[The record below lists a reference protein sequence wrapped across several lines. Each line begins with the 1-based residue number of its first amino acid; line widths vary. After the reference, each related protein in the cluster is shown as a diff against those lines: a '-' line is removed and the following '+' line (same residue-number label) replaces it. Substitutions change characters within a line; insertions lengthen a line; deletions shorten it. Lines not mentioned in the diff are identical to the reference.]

1 MAFWVHSSRERRHR
15 PAWDWIKRPRKHDD
29 KSQNDAHVLENGQWA
44 MHAAHLVWRNKTLT
58 VRCPTVS
65 SKMFVGGLSWDTS
78 KKDLK
83 DYFSKFGEVSD
94 CTIKMD
100 SNTGRSRGFGFVLFK
115 DACSVD
121 KVCNWVFHMYHHS
134 TQSAHVDCSDRHN
147 VVCKEAELKI
157 CWFILIAFIRRLTCN
172 YFNDHTCLGVW

>member
-1 MAFWVHSSRERRHR
+1 M
-15 PAWDWIKRPRKHDD
+15 PINYKMI
-29 KSQNDAHVLENGQWA
+29 QNVLENGQWA
-44 MHAAHLVWRNKTLT
+44 MHAVHLVWRIKTLT

-121 KVCNWVFHMYHHS
+121 KVCNWVFHMYHP
-134 TQSAHVDCSDRHN
+134 SAQTDIMSSVRRQNLIFVVSFSLILYADWRVIILMTTHVLGCDN
-147 VVCKEAELKI
+147 VVLLFSLPKI
-157 CWFILIAFIRRLTCN
+157 IKLSICAHFLSWT
-172 YFNDHTCLGVW
+172 DGVMGG